1 MQSRAGRL
9 AEEYIC
15 TSDAPSGR
23 MKRSRAWSRRSQ
35 EGAIRA
41 RTMVELTVL
50 ALVAYLAFQAAP
62 AVISRVSFL
71 NELTAIANSPVLED
85 AFVLR
90 RKILDAAAGR
100 GIVVVLENVHVRR
113 DQGQGKTIIDVR
125 YELFLNFF
133 PRFTYVWHVEDHVEA
148 LLF

>member
-9 AEEYIC
+9 AKEYIC
-15 TSDAPSGR
+15 TSDAKSGR

-35 EGAIRA
+35 EGAIRV
-41 RTMVELTVL
+41 RTMLELTVL
-50 ALVAYLAFQAAP
+50 VLIAYLAFQAAP

-85 AFVLR
+85 ASVLR
-90 RKILDAAAGR
+90 RKVLDAAAGR
-100 GIVVVLENVHVRR
+100 GIVVILENVQVTR
-113 DQGQGKTIIDVR
+113 DQEQGKTIIDVR
-125 YELFLNFF
+125 YQLFLNFF
-133 PRFTYVWHVEDHVEA
+133 PRFTYVWEVEDHVEA

>member
-1 MQSRAGRL
+1 
-9 AEEYIC
+9 
-15 TSDAPSGR
+15 
-23 MKRSRAWSRRSQ
+23 
-35 EGAIRA
+35 
-41 RTMVELTVL
+41 MVELSVL

-90 RKILDAAAGR
+90 RKVLDAAAGR
-100 GIVVVLENVHVRR
+100 GIVVILENVHVRR